1 KILGSNLIILN
12 LDNFEGLEM
21 IHSLYIINPAGICI
35 YSEHFIESRIDEQL
49 LTGFLT
55 AIGSFSQEAIG
66 GALQKINIRTGE
78 QMVLFYHEESKLT
91 IAAIA
96 HENDYPSLLEHLLT
110 KIIKEFYKTY
120 KKYLKEQGLFEDTT
134 KFSETCR
141 KILSG
146 RSANRGRKQI
156 VLGLFLG
163 LIVLIVLMA
172 LTGFMFGIIAQG
184 FASSIN
190 DVTRF
195 NNNLTNQLAIDNGWD
210 PTDPFNPNKILAY
223 LQAALIAN
231 AIFNIAEAMQYHF
244 LNASIGAQLLLILS
258 FVPSSL
264 LGGYIAGSRNNG
276 KWLGFLFFGCAFI
289 IILIFIQLLL
299 YYIIVYLPLILISSF
314 VFGYYGGL
322 LREMFKLYPLP
333 PEKKLKEVKPERG
346 ILTKLEIIFAVFGSI
361 LFVAGLSG
369 NPLILFGLILI
380 VLAIIFEIKE
390 RRRS

>member
-1 KILGSNLIILN
+1 
-12 LDNFEGLEM
+12 M

-35 YSEHFIESRIDEQL
+35 YSEHFIKSRIDEQL

-110 KIIKEFYKTY
+110 KIITQFYKTY
-120 KKYLKEQGLFEDTT
+120 KKYLKDQGLFEDTT

-146 RSANRGRKQI
+146 RSANRGKKQI
-156 VLGLFLG
+156 ALGLFLG

-172 LTGFMFGIIAQG
+172 LTGFMFGIMARG

-190 DVTRF
+190 EITRY
-195 NNNLTNQLAIDNGWD
+195 NNDLTNW
-210 PTDPFNPNKILAY
+210 LAY
-223 LQAALIAN
+223 TKGFNWDTNRDFNIYIQAAIVGN
-231 AIFNIAEAMQYHF
+231 IVFNTNEAMQYHF
-244 LNASIGAQLLLILS
+244 LNASIGAQLLLILC

-264 LGGYIAGSRNNG
+264 VGGYIAGSRNNG
-276 KWLGFLFFGCAFI
+276 KWLGFLFFGLAFI
-289 IILIFIQLLL
+289 FILLFIQTLV
-299 YYIIVYLPLILISSF
+299 YFIVVYLPLILISSF
-314 VFGYYGGL
+314 VFGYMGGL

-333 PEKKLKEVKPERG
+333 PEKKLEGELKPERG
-346 ILTKLEIIFAVFGSI
+346 TLTKLEIIFAVFGSI

-369 NPLILFGLILI
+369 NPLILIGLILI
-380 VLAIIFEIKE
+380 VLAIIFEMKE
-390 RRRS
+390 RRKS